1 MPRTAPGSIAS
12 QLMTNHRLALCTAGA
27 ITMTAGDACGLSHN
41 CREERDQNTRDE
53 TLETLDQRKAREP
66 EACNGD
72 GQIGE
77 GQIDAADRAA
87 FLVDH
92 ANQEIWTDLNGDD
105 ASDAGDLIVFDGETS
120 RATARSGFLAAQGV
134 DQ

>member
-27 ITMTAGDACGLSHN
+27 ITMTAGGACGLSHN
-41 CREERDQNTRDE
+41 CREERDQSTRDE
-53 TLETLDQRKAREP
+53 TLKTLDRRKAREL
-66 EACNGD
+66 EARNGD
-72 GQIGE
+72 

-120 RATARSGFLAAQGV
+120 RATARSAFLAAQGV